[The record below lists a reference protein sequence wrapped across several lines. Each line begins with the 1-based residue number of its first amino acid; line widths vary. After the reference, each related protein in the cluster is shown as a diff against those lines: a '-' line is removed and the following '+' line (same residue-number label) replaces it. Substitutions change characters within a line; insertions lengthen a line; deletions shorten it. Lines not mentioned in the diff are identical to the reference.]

1 MYGHRTPN
9 IIGRSFRASWRQLA
23 RPGIQEFQKLL
34 DTGVR
39 RYDTKGVQGLVN
51 ELLRYHTQLRM
62 NLLPRALLLSAV
74 LLFCG
79 SKSTPAQILKIP
91 YVSISGFQAP
101 LYLGERAGLFKKNQ
115 LEAQLIYMPGGS
127 LIVQTLLSG
136 DVGVAS
142 LAPPSAVAA
151 WVKGA
156 ELALIAGGIERALN
170 VLMVQP
176 KIKKPEDLKGKR
188 VAISRFGSLS
198 DVSLRDALAFYHLK
212 PNQDVQVAQLGGL
225 GERMTALTSGAVDGA
240 ILNVDQ
246 VFQAEKLGFQILI
259 DLRKLPLTYS
269 TQGVVASRN
278 FLRADRSAAKRF
290 LRVYLEGIKI
300 FKTDKEFS
308 METLGRYIKTTDR
321 EILSKT
327 YDVYREAWESVP
339 LVHRAGI
346 QQALDS
352 LPEAKGAKVNLDN
365 LIDNSLINELEK
377 EGFLKELYP
386 GGEKR

>member
-1 MYGHRTPN
+1 MFL
-9 IIGRSFRASWRQLA
+9 ILSFFLSSFSKDLAS
-23 RPGIQEFQKLL
+23 
-34 DTGVR
+34 
-39 RYDTKGVQGLVN
+39 
-51 ELLRYHTQLRM
+51 
-62 NLLPRALLLSAV
+62 
-74 LLFCG
+74 
-79 SKSTPAQILKIP
+79 AQTLKIP

-136 DVGVAS
+136 EVGIAS

-156 ELALIAGGIERALN
+156 ELALVAGGIERALN
-170 VLMVQP
+170 VLMVNP
-176 KIKKPEDLKGKR
+176 KIKKPDDLKGKR

-198 DVSLRDALAFYHLK
+198 DVSLRDALAFYKLRA
-212 PNQDVQVAQLGGL
+212 PQDVQVAQLGGL
-225 GERMTALTSGAVDGA
+225 GERMVALTSGVVDGA

-246 VFQAEKLGFQILI
+246 VFQAEKLGFQVLI

-269 TQGVVASRN
+269 TQGIVVN
-278 FLRADRSAAKRF
+278 KEYLRAQRSTVKRF
-290 LRVYLEGIKI
+290 LKVYIEGIKI

-308 METLGRYIKTTDR
+308 MDTLARYIKTSDR
-321 EILSKT
+321 DILSKT
-327 YDVYREAWESVP
+327 YDVYREAWETVP
-339 LVHRAGI
+339 LVRREGI

-352 LPEAKGAKVNLDN
+352 IAEAKNAKLNLDS
-365 LIDNSLINELEK
+365 LIDNSLIQELEK

-386 GGEKR
+386 EGAKR